1 MCPLQD
7 SLHLCY
13 LSDGSVDGSLA
24 NANVDGKLDALAES
38 FDLWEVAKAAA
49 ARAAEELTGLDFFGG
64 TVYDEA
70 SDCFIPGHTPDLR
83 LASRAAVCAISDLL
97 YQAESVAI
105 SSATC
110 AGDVAAGRAR
120 GAALAW
126 LVDNL
131 SVARDAG
138 MRAAVRVLLLRL
150 CCIDEDDSQSPLG
163 PATVYRVRSSG
174 GATACADGEPYL
186 HFRCGVRLVGWAVGK
201 SVVIALPK
209 SLHSSE
215 AYFEEPQE
223 LMAHHL
229 VDVTCGQR
237 DWFDRRYEPEVT
249 IALYQ
254 LGEQCIAAES
264 CHHLYIPARA
274 SERSLSGAAVG
285 ECWQMEF
292 PPDGSHGPESS
303 EAAAEEH
310 DGVIDEDDG
319 ETFSASDDG

>member
-1 MCPLQD
+1 MQNHLRHLARRAFIFLLQTARRVKPACGVRAD
-7 SLHLCY
+7 PPPPITETGITDHAPDGDAHLPGT
-13 LSDGSVDGSLA
+13 SASARRSA
-24 NANVDGKLDALAES
+24 SGKSPTAGLEGGLLPAKKHEIRDPEQIIHVE
-38 FDLWEVAKAAA
+38 DL
-49 ARAAEELTGLDFFGG
+49 
-64 TVYDEA
+64 
-70 SDCFIPGHTPDLR
+70 CF
-83 LASRAAVCAISDLL
+83 
-97 YQAESVAI
+97 
-105 SSATC
+105 TC